1 MRVEE
6 YVYYVNKRRQNVGL
20 ETWLWRQIV
29 TSQRQLTTN
38 KWPPYATERNPPWKF
53 SAYATVIAYLSKWE
67 QNFSKLF
74 LLKWLFLWLQML
86 SVPLNTG
93 VKPFTKP
100 TLPVGWHWSITL
112 LAVQAYRTIGAFKH
126 TKCTISPQER
136 GFPTLWRHTEKYQ
149 FYWN

>member
-1 MRVEE
+1 MNMTSNCDVTKTAHHKQMTTICYGTKPPHENFLRTPLSSPI
-6 YVYYVNKRRQNVGL
+6 YQN
-20 ETWLWRQIV
+20 E
-29 TSQRQLTTN
+29 
-38 KWPPYATERNPPWKF
+38 
-53 SAYATVIAYLSKWE
+53 SK
-67 QNFSKLF
+67 NFSKLF

-86 SVPLNTG
+86 SVPLNNG
-93 VKPFTKP
+93 VKPYTKP